1 MLPNM
6 SAATAKTSSAD
17 TSQGLMNLL
26 FNVIVPALILNKG
39 SEYLGPLWALLIA
52 LAFPLGFGLHDLL
65 QKQKLN
71 PLSTLGF
78 LNVLVTG
85 GLALLGL
92 GGIWFSI
99 KEAFFPLLIGIFVWL
114 SSMKETPLVK
124 TFLLNPQTMHVE
136 LIEERLKEKN
146 RQSEFTQLLQFSTRL
161 LAASFFLS
169 AILNFVLAERI
180 FTDIDPLLDATQKS
194 IVLNQQIGQMTTWS
208 AGVIVIPSTLF
219 LIFILWHLLKGI
231 RQLTDLSTDQI
242 LRG

>member
-1 MLPNM
+1 M
-6 SAATAKTSSAD
+6 SETTANSSEKAARADSTA
-17 TSQGLMNLL
+17 GIMNLV

-39 SEYLGPLWALLIA
+39 SDHIGPLWALLIA
-52 LAFPLGFGLHDLL
+52 LAFPLGFGLSDLL
-65 QKQKLN
+65 RNKKWN
-71 PLSTLGF
+71 PLSILGF
-78 LNVLVTG
+78 LNVMVTG

-99 KEAFFPLLIGIFVWL
+99 KEAFFPFIIGVFVWL
-114 SSMKETPLVK
+114 SSRKEKPLVK

-136 LIEERLKEKN
+136 LIEERLREKN
-146 RQSEFTQLLQFSTRL
+146 REVDFTRLLQFSTKL
-161 LAASFFLS
+161 LSVSFFLS

-180 FTDIDPLLDATQKS
+180 FTDLDPSLDATQKS
-194 IVLNQQIGQMTTWS
+194 ILLNQQIAQMTTWS

-231 RQLTDLSTDQI
+231 RQLTDLTTDQI